1 MKREDLKKLLPE
13 GTADDVIDKIMA
25 MHGQDIEGHKTKLST
40 AETEAAALKKQ
51 LTDANTTIEGFKKL
65 DVDAIKAAAD
75 EWKAKAEAAQTEA
88 AAQVSALKFE
98 HALESALTGA
108 KARNAKAVKALLD
121 AGALKL
127 NEADGSIIGLKEQLE
142 KIKSENEY
150 LFEGE
155 SGDPK
160 IVAKTNNQT
169 ILTDPVINAA
179 RRAAGLVIEG
189 EK

>member
-1 MKREDLKKLLPE
+1 MKREDLIKLGLAE
-13 GTADDVIDKIMA
+13 DVVDKIMA
-25 MHGQDIEGHKTKLST
+25 MHGQDIEGHKTKLAT
-40 AETEAAALKKQ
+40 AQTEVDGLKKQ
-51 LTDANTTIEGFKKL
+51 LTEANTTIEGFKKL
-65 DVDAIKAAAD
+65 DVDGIKAAAD
-75 EWKAKAEAAQTEA
+75 DWKSKAEKAQAEA
-88 AAQVSALKFE
+88 AAQMAQLKFDY
-98 HALESALTGA
+98 ALDGAIGAA

-160 IVAKTNNQT
+160 IVAKSNNQSV
-169 ILTDPVINAA
+169 LDDPFMAA
-179 RRAAGLVIEG
+179 MRKGAGLPEG
-189 EK
+189 K